1 MDVQRLRKW
10 LILHKEEVASIPV
23 EKRTIMEIMGCKEN
37 ENRWSDVYGFF
48 FDENEDHNLKDLF
61 IRSLEETAGFESNWM
76 KIIRVLREVPTTK
89 NKADIKEEDDKQGRI
104 DLLILGV
111 DGKAIIIE
119 NKVNATLM
127 GNNNPLKKYVDFVKD
142 NYKYNDVKRIVLA
155 ITKNSID
162 LQIAENPYGV
172 IESELNE
179 YRYQYITHIELATK
193 ILENLPRYVSNANPI
208 YLPLLY
214 DFIQNIK
221 NVTYMNA
228 TEEEKLFFSEH
239 YTSINQIY
247 SLYERVVKEYKI
259 QLKNLSFEKELRL
272 VPQYKSIN
280 DDEGNKQLMYLQ
292 YNEKP
297 IFLTLYFNSIW
308 EKQPRVRVILE
319 VKEKKDKYINFRRE
333 LENKFHNDSSATLS
347 EDNDWNKYNHI
358 AWCDIIIPTKENQQ
372 YVEPTDVE
380 KEVKKRINKDFRLY
394 QLAVELGK
402 FD

>member
-1 MDVQRLRKW
+1 
-10 LILHKEEVASIPV
+10 
-23 EKRTIMEIMGCKEN
+23 
-37 ENRWSDVYGFF
+37 
-48 FDENEDHNLKDLF
+48 
-61 IRSLEETAGFESNWM
+61 
-76 KIIRVLREVPTTK
+76 
-89 NKADIKEEDDKQGRI
+89 
-104 DLLILGV
+104 
-111 DGKAIIIE
+111 
-119 NKVNATLM
+119 
-127 GNNNPLKKYVDFVKD
+127 
-142 NYKYNDVKRIVLA
+142 
-155 ITKNSID
+155 
-162 LQIAENPYGV
+162 
-172 IESELNE
+172 
-179 YRYQYITHIELATK
+179 
-193 ILENLPRYVSNANPI
+193 
-208 YLPLLY
+208 
-214 DFIQNIK
+214 
-221 NVTYMNA
+221 MNA